1 MSAFIG
7 PALLKKLVADKSGVA
22 EEDTG
27 KVLDA
32 FSECVVAYV
41 QRGAKVRAL
50 GRGYFEMVKTKKTRR
65 KSPMVEGFVNVPA
78 RKKIVFR
85 ESRKK

>member
-7 PALLKKLVADKSGVA
+7 PALLKKLVADKSEQPEEVA
-22 EEDTG
+22 E

-32 FSECVVAYV
+32 FNECVVSLV
-41 QRGAKVRAL
+41 ERGAKVRVL
-50 GRGYFEMVKTKKTRR
+50 GRGYLEIVKTKKTRR
-65 KSPMVEGFVNVPA
+65 KSPMVGGFVVVPA
-78 RKKIVFR
+78 KKKIVYR

>member
-7 PALLKKLVADKSGVA
+7 PALLKKLIADKA
-22 EEDTG
+22 EIPEEQAE
-27 KVLDA
+27 KVIEA
-32 FSECVVAYV
+32 YNECVVSLV
-41 QRGAKVRAL
+41 ERGAKVRAL
-50 GRGYFEMVKTKKTRR
+50 GRGYFEIVKTKKTRR
-65 KSPMVEGFVNVPA
+65 KSPMVSGFVIVPA